1 LKNGRAIGPPGKCFT
16 FPWGFKQG
24 RQKSALFLFRGNVR
38 ALKKGERLS
47 LRAKWSHRRCGKFL
61 LGQIGAL
68 KGGKES
74 ASLSGGFNW
83 NPQKNMKHF
92 SGA

>member
-1 LKNGRAIGPPGKCFT
+1 
-16 FPWGFKQG
+16 
-24 RQKSALFLFRGNVR
+24 VR
-38 ALKKGERLS
+38 ALRKAKAFLKGEMGS
-47 LRAKWSHRRCGKFL
+47 RRCGKFL

-83 NPQKNMKHF
+83 SPQKNVKHF